1 MWSGPTDLSA
11 VSMASLMHHLCVDY
25 YTPNS
30 ERESER
36 VGEIYLFILKEWRGG
51 FMSYQSSCL
60 FSAWWIMVR
69 YLLILW
75 KEEWRQSVTSFLSDC
90 GYTRQPSSFTA
101 PLPDATDADEIWQRE
116 VFGQNLA
123 QKYTG
128 WSVSPGHVTHMHVC
142 LVCWVRGWSA
152 LFILYVLVSLLLKTA
167 LQQIR
172 NVQCCFFISNLGI
185 VIQILLLSL
194 KHSKP
199 VDSRTC

>member
-1 MWSGPTDLSA
+1 MCWLLHIQQWVRERASGWD
-11 VSMASLMHHLCVDY
+11 
-25 YTPNS
+25 
-30 ERESER
+30 
-36 VGEIYLFILKEWRGG
+36 LFIYFKRMKRRV
-51 FMSYQSSCL
+51 FVSYQSSCL

-75 KEEWRQSVTSFLSDC
+75 KEEWRQSVTTFLSDC

-101 PLPDATDADEIWQRE
+101 PLPDATDAEEIWQRE

-152 LFILYVLVSLLLKTA
+152 LFILHVLVSLLLKTA

-194 KHSKP
+194 KQSKP
-199 VDSRTC
+199 VDCRTC

>member
-1 MWSGPTDLSA
+1 MKRLKRSKIHILNNIHNNIIIWIHVRAKCKWAKASLLCLKLRNNHSGAAAVVGEMWSGSSDLSA
-11 VSMASLMHHLCVDY
+11 VSMASLMHHLCADY

-30 ERESER
+30 ERESEW
-36 VGEIYLFILKEWRGG
+36 VGEIYLFVLKEWRGG

-116 VFGQNLA
+116 VFVQNLA

-128 WSVSPGHVTHMHVC
+128 RSVSPGPF
-142 LVCWVRGWSA
+142 A
-152 LFILYVLVSLLLKTA
+152 
-167 LQQIR
+167 
-172 NVQCCFFISNLGI
+172 
-185 VIQILLLSL
+185 
-194 KHSKP
+194 
-199 VDSRTC
+199 